1 MTGSVIAKNEPKN
14 SNVKISKNPKIW
26 NKLNIKSLEIIE
38 TKQQIYDCDYST
50 LHRNIEKYML
60 PQKN

>member
-1 MTGSVIAKNEPKN
+1 MTGLVIAKNEPKN

-38 TKQQIYDCDYST
+38 TKQKIYYWNKT
-50 LHRNIEKYML
+50 KKYMIVTTL
-60 PQKN
+60 LYIEI